1 MWWGQSYFWTL
12 LSGTETGSPIIL
24 VENGIDRY
32 PFIRSNK
39 TFWPCSQCQYSVKVG
54 SAICPDWRLLS
65 GRMLLCLDNQSWS
78 KVVITEPDWSKLGRT
93 PALDWGADWHGEG
106 GRAHQRDAADPRGVW
121 CYLRPFV
128 QTTPEVEQTGA
139 PEDWGHNLAFLIINV
154 CIKMC
159 KNIFHSSTFSRLIFP
174 RVTCCTTEVWNG
186 STSRIS

>member
-1 MWWGQSYFWTL
+1 MIKFSRPLSITL
-12 LSGTETGSPIIL
+12 YKRIL
-24 VENGIDRY
+24 PLEMAGAILLLNASLWKRDRKSNNDIHIDRY
-32 PFIRSNK
+32 HFIRSNK
-39 TFWPCSQCQYSVKVG
+39 TFWPCSQCWYSVKVG

-65 GRMLLCLDNQSWS
+65 GRVLLCLDNQTWS

-139 PEDWGHNLAFLIINV
+139 AEDWTDDTI
-154 CIKMC
+154 
-159 KNIFHSSTFSRLIFP
+159 
-174 RVTCCTTEVWNG
+174 
-186 STSRIS
+186 